1 MDGEFD
7 LNYFRTEII
16 KMDRQDFANLMGIEM
31 ATLKMWEEDPDSLTM
46 RIYKEIAVKTNYT
59 LEQLFGLKSQ
69 IFLPWELD
77 AEIIEKREELL
88 TKTLTNE
95 QFFASSLLEI
105 EQTKLGEGAEIN
117 VTEVRDYFEELKKI
131 GPLCRNKLNKPL
143 VAFVGASD
151 AGKSSLINVILGTD
165 LLPTAFQPMTAAI
178 NYVYHILDKPNN
190 IENENNTVVIR
201 VDHKLVVNISNL
213 ADMIETGEH
222 IVAIG
227 KSNLIREYG
236 LNKYN
241 GDGYEENKQELTY
254 IFTFV
259 DASILTG
266 LAFIDTP
273 GISANEKDNQTALKA
288 YQYADVTVYLSQMA
302 SFLREEDQVFI
313 KQIVDSS
320 SREFDQNGRIPFS
333 NLLFVGSHADS
344 VGNNDI
350 SEIFKRAVARF
361 LNVQTS
367 TYFTKFGPTY
377 SQQAFRQRFYPSDIK
392 NSQLSQP
399 FKQAFID
406 MMENVLRVKIKQ
418 SMLLQKN
425 IVEEMITAG
434 KSIEERLTARI
445 NSPATTE
452 NIKKYKF
459 QQIEEEL
466 LRLSNT
472 KKEVSIR
479 DFHNAYTKIF
489 AINTIEELIK
499 KKEFKNKQDDKK
511 QLVVLLQNMVDE
523 KLQAILKENSSDFS
537 SKMDGSIKKFND
549 FFYSENFDFTNL
561 FIKSSTGAAAS
572 LGIYGA
578 FSVLFGSLGNL
589 GGYILVTQIASLLSS
604 VGLYGGTVS
613 GATTAISAIGGPLTL
628 ALAVLVF
635 SGLVAFNIF
644 GDGWMRKYAKQL
656 IKQFERLNVEQKY
669 SLEIAKYWDDTAKIT
684 AEAIKK
690 VEEDYVQHQR
700 ETAQTIQ
707 GEMPF
712 LSSLLQL
719 IESYRIGE
727 NKKVL

>member
-7 LNYFRTEII
+7 LNYFREEII
-16 KMDRQDFANLMGIEM
+16 KMNRQEFANLMGIEM
-31 ATLKMWEEDPDSLTM
+31 VTLKMWEEDPDSLTM

-59 LEQLFGLKSQ
+59 LEQLFSLKNQ

-77 AEIIEKREELL
+77 DEIIEEREELL
-88 TKTLTNE
+88 KKILENE
-95 QFFASSLLEI
+95 QSFASSLLEI
-105 EQTKLGEGAEIN
+105 EQTKLGEDAEIN
-117 VTEVRDYFEELKKI
+117 VAEVKDYFEEVKKI

-143 VAFVGASD
+143 VAFVGSSD
-151 AGKSSLINVILGTD
+151 AGKSSLINVILGTN
-165 LLPTAFQPMTAAI
+165 LMPTAFQPMTAAI
-178 NYVYHILDKPNN
+178 NYVYHVLDKPNN
-190 IENENNTVVIR
+190 IEGENNTIVIR
-201 VDHKLVVNISNL
+201 ADHKLVVNISNL
-213 ADMIETGEH
+213 ADIIEADEH
-222 IVAIG
+222 VIAIG
-227 KSNLIREYG
+227 KTNLIREYG

-241 GDGYEENKQELTY
+241 EEDSEENKGELTY

-259 DASILTG
+259 DAPILRG

-273 GISANEKDNQTALKA
+273 GISANEKDNQTAFKA
-288 YQYADVTVYLSQMA
+288 YQYADVTLYLSQLA
-302 SFLREEDQVFI
+302 SFLREEDQGFI
-313 KQIVDSS
+313 KQIMDSS
-320 SREFDQNGRIPFS
+320 SREFDQNGRVPFN

-377 SQQAFRQRFYPSDIK
+377 SQQAFRSRFYSSDIK
-392 NSQLSQP
+392 NPQLSQP

-406 MMENVLRVKIKQ
+406 MMENVLRVKVKQ

-425 IVEEMITAG
+425 VVEEMIAAG
-434 KSIEERLTARI
+434 KRIEERLTTRI

-452 NIKKYKF
+452 SLKKYKF

-479 DFHNAYTKIF
+479 DFHNAYAKIF
-489 AINTIEELIK
+489 TINAIEELIK

-523 KLQAILKENSSDFS
+523 KLQTILRENSSDFS
-537 SKMDGSIKKFND
+537 SKMNGSIKKFND

-561 FIKSSTGAAAS
+561 FIKSSTGVAAS
-572 LGIYGA
+572 LGVYGA

-613 GATTAISAIGGPLTL
+613 GAATAISAIGGPLTL

-656 IKQFERLNVEQKY
+656 IKQFERLSVEQKY

-707 GEMPF
+707 AEMPF
-712 LSSLLQL
+712 LSSLLEL
-719 IESYRIGE
+719 IESYRIDF
-727 NKKVL
+727 

>member
-7 LNYFRTEII
+7 LNYFREEII
-16 KMDRQDFANLMGIEM
+16 KMNRQEFANLMEIEM
-31 ATLKMWEEDPDSLTM
+31 VTLKMWEEDPDSLTM

-59 LEQLFGLKSQ
+59 LEQLFSLKNQ

-77 AEIIEKREELL
+77 DEIIEEREELL
-88 TKTLTNE
+88 KKILENE
-95 QFFASSLLEI
+95 QSFASSLLEI
-105 EQTKLGEGAEIN
+105 EQTKLGEDAEIN
-117 VTEVRDYFEELKKI
+117 VAEVKDYFEEVKKI

-143 VAFVGASD
+143 VAFVGSSD

-165 LLPTAFQPMTAAI
+165 LMPTAFQPMTAAI
-178 NYVYHILDKPNN
+178 NYVYHVLDKPNN
-190 IENENNTVVIR
+190 IEGENNTIVIR
-201 VDHKLVVNISNL
+201 ADHKLVVNISNL
-213 ADMIETGEH
+213 ADIIEADEH
-222 IVAIG
+222 VIAIG
-227 KSNLIREYG
+227 KTNLIREYG

-241 GDGYEENKQELTY
+241 EEDSEENKGELTY

-259 DASILTG
+259 DAPILRG

-273 GISANEKDNQTALKA
+273 GISANEKDNQTAFKA
-288 YQYADVTVYLSQMA
+288 YQYADVTLYLSQLA
-302 SFLREEDQVFI
+302 SFLREEDQGFI
-313 KQIVDSS
+313 KQIMDSS
-320 SREFDQNGRIPFS
+320 SREFDQNGRVPFN

-377 SQQAFRQRFYPSDIK
+377 SQQAFRSRFYSSDIK
-392 NSQLSQP
+392 NPQLSQP

-406 MMENVLRVKIKQ
+406 MMENVLRVKVKQ

-425 IVEEMITAG
+425 VIEEMIAAG
-434 KSIEERLTARI
+434 KRIEERLTTRI

-452 NIKKYKF
+452 SLKKYKF

-479 DFHNAYTKIF
+479 DFHNAYAKIF
-489 AINTIEELIK
+489 TINAIEELIK

-523 KLQAILKENSSDFS
+523 KLQAILRENSSDFS

-561 FIKSSTGAAAS
+561 FIKSSTGVAAS
-572 LGIYGA
+572 LGVYGA

-613 GATTAISAIGGPLTL
+613 GAATAISAIGGPLTL

-656 IKQFERLNVEQKY
+656 IKQFERLSVEQKY

-707 GEMPF
+707 AEMPF
-712 LSSLLQL
+712 LSSLLEL
-719 IESYRIGE
+719 IESYRIDF
-727 NKKVL
+727 